1 VAVKGEKAAAICNI
15 PKSRNRHERSLPG
28 SGDFANLASTVCLD
42 RPAMPG
48 SIGMHLPRRQFF
60 RFAAGAFA
68 APAVAR
74 HALAD
79 AYPSRPV
86 RFLSGFAAAGG
97 NDIIS
102 RLMGQWLTER
112 LGQTFVIEN
121 RPGAGTNIA
130 AEVVINSPPDGYT
143 LFGTNLSSA
152 INTTLYEKLPFD
164 FMRDMLPVA
173 GIAQAPSAF
182 AISASV
188 PAKTVPEFI
197 AYAKANP
204 GRINMGSAGV
214 GSTSHLAGELFKM
227 MAGVDLV
234 HVPYRGNA
242 LALTDLI
249 SGQIEVLFPSLG
261 SSIEYVK
268 SGKVRALAVTG
279 ASRSDALPD
288 LPTVAETLPGYEA
301 SSFYGIGA
309 PRHTPAEIVE
319 ILNKAVNAGLADP
332 KLKARLADLGSVPL
346 PGQPA
351 TFGKLIADET
361 EKWGRV
367 IKFAGIKAG

>member
-1 VAVKGEKAAAICNI
+1 MN
-15 PKSRNRHERSLPG
+15 
-28 SGDFANLASTVCLD
+28 
-42 RPAMPG
+42 
-48 SIGMHLPRRQFF
+48 LPRRQFL
-60 RFAAGAFA
+60 RLAAGAVA

-112 LGQTFVIEN
+112 LGQAFVIEN

-152 INTTLYEKLPFD
+152 INATLYEKLNFD

-173 GIAQAPSAF
+173 GIAQAPSVLAVSSS
-182 AISASV
+182 I

-214 GSTSHLAGELFKM
+214 GATSHLAGELFKM

-242 LALTDLI
+242 PALTDLI
-249 SGQIEVLFPSLG
+249 AGQIEVAFPSLG

-268 SGKVRALAVTG
+268 AGKLRALAVTG
-279 ASRSDALPD
+279 STRSEALPD
-288 LPTVAETLPGYEA
+288 LPPVADTLPGYEA

-309 PRHTPAEIVE
+309 PHNTPADIVE
-319 ILNKAVNAGLADP
+319 VLNNAVNAGLADP

-346 PGQPA
+346 PGPPS

-361 EKWGRV
+361 EKWGKV
-367 IKFAGIKAG
+367 IRFAGIKAG

>member
-1 VAVKGEKAAAICNI
+1 MN
-15 PKSRNRHERSLPG
+15 
-28 SGDFANLASTVCLD
+28 
-42 RPAMPG
+42 
-48 SIGMHLPRRQFF
+48 LPRRQFF
-60 RFAAGAFA
+60 HLAAAAFA
-68 APAVAR
+68 APAIAGN
-74 HALAD
+74 ALAD

-143 LFGTNLSSA
+143 LFGTNLSNA
-152 INTTLYEKLPFD
+152 INATLYEKLNFN

-173 GIAQAPSAF
+173 GIATAPSMF

-188 PAKTVPEFI
+188 PAKTVSEFI

-214 GSTSHLAGELFKM
+214 GSTGHLAGELFKM
-227 MAGVDLV
+227 MAGVNLV

-249 SGQIEVLFPSLG
+249 AGQIEVLFPSLG

-268 SGKVRALAVTG
+268 AGKLRALAVTG
-279 ASRSDALPD
+279 ATRSDALPD
-288 LPTVAETLPGYEA
+288 LPPVAETLPGYQAA
-301 SSFYGIGA
+301 SLYGIGA
-309 PRHTPAEIVE
+309 PRNTPAEVVE
-319 ILNKAVNAGLADP
+319 VLNKAVNAGLSDP
-332 KLKARLADLGSVPL
+332 KLNARLTDLGSEPL
-346 PGQPA
+346 PGPPA

-361 EKWGRV
+361 EKWGKV
-367 IKFAGIKAG
+367 IRFAGIKSQ

>member
-1 VAVKGEKAAAICNI
+1 M
-15 PKSRNRHERSLPG
+15 
-28 SGDFANLASTVCLD
+28 T
-42 RPAMPG
+42 
-48 SIGMHLPRRQFF
+48 LPRRQFF
-60 RFAAGAFA
+60 RLAAGALA
-68 APAVAR
+68 APAFAR
-74 HALAD
+74 RAFAD
-79 AYPSRPV
+79 GYPNRPV

-112 LGQTFVIEN
+112 LGQPFVIEN

-143 LFGTNLSSA
+143 LFGTNLSNA
-152 INTTLYEKLPFD
+152 INVTLYEKLNFD

-182 AISASV
+182 AVNASI
-188 PAKTVPEFI
+188 PAKSVNEFI

-227 MAGVDLV
+227 MAGVNLV

-249 SGQIEVLFPSLG
+249 GGQIEVLFPSLG

-268 SGKVRALAVTG
+268 GGKVRALAVTG
-279 ASRSDALPD
+279 ASRSEALPD
-288 LPTVAETLPGYEA
+288 VPTVAETLPGYEA

-309 PRHTPAEIVE
+309 PRQTPVE
-319 ILNKAVNAGLADP
+319 VVAILNNAVNAGLADP
-332 KLKARLADLGSVPL
+332 KLTARLADLGSVPL
-346 PGQPA
+346 PGPPA

-361 EKWGRV
+361 EKWGKV
-367 IKFAGIKAG
+367 IRFAGIKAG

>member
-1 VAVKGEKAAAICNI
+1 M
-15 PKSRNRHERSLPG
+15 
-28 SGDFANLASTVCLD
+28 NLS
-42 RPAMPG
+42 
-48 SIGMHLPRRQFF
+48 RRQFF
-60 RFAAGAFA
+60 RAAAAFA
-68 APAVAR
+68 APAIAR
-74 HALAD
+74 QALAD

-86 RFLSGFAAAGG
+86 RLLSGFAPGGG
-97 NDIIS
+97 NDIIA

-112 LGQTFVIEN
+112 LRQTFVIEN

-130 AEVVINSPPDGYT
+130 AEAVINSPPDGYT
-143 LFGTNLSSA
+143 LFVTNLSNA
-152 INTTLYEKLPFD
+152 INPALYEKLNFD

-173 GIAQAPSAF
+173 GIAEAPAVL
-182 AISASV
+182 AINASV
-188 PAKTVPEFI
+188 PAKTVAEFI

-214 GSTSHLAGELFKM
+214 GSTGLLAGELFKW

-242 LALTDLI
+242 PALTDLLA
-249 SGQIEVLFPSLG
+249 GQIEVLFPSLG

-268 SGKVRALAVTG
+268 TGQLRALAVTG
-279 ASRSDALPD
+279 ATRSDAVPE
-288 LPTVAETLPGYEA
+288 LPTVAETVSGYQA
-301 SSFYGIGA
+301 ASFYGIGA
-309 PRHTPAEIVE
+309 PRNTPAEVVE

-332 KLKARLADLGSVPL
+332 KLKTRLTDLGYVPL

-361 EKWGRV
+361 EKWGKLIR
-367 IKFAGIKAG
+367 FAGIKTQ

>member
-1 VAVKGEKAAAICNI
+1 MN
-15 PKSRNRHERSLPG
+15 
-28 SGDFANLASTVCLD
+28 
-42 RPAMPG
+42 
-48 SIGMHLPRRQFF
+48 LPRRQVL
-60 RFAAGAFA
+60 RLAAGAVA
-68 APAVAR
+68 TPAMAR

-112 LGQTFVIEN
+112 LGQAFVIEN

-143 LFGTNLSSA
+143 LFGTNLSNA
-152 INTTLYEKLPFD
+152 INAALYEKLNFN

-182 AISASV
+182 AVNSSV
-188 PAKTVPEFI
+188 PVKTLPEFI

-227 MAGVDLV
+227 MAGVNLV

-268 SGKVRALAVTG
+268 TDKVRALAVTG
-279 ASRSDALPD
+279 ATRSDALPD

-301 SSFYGIGA
+301 ASFYGIGA
-309 PRHTPAEIVE
+309 PRNTPPEVVE
-319 ILNKAVNAGLADP
+319 ILNKTVNAGLADP

-346 PGQPA
+346 PGGPA

-361 EKWGRV
+361 EKWGKV
-367 IKFAGIKAG
+367 IKFAGIRAQ

>member
-1 VAVKGEKAAAICNI
+1 
-15 PKSRNRHERSLPG
+15 
-28 SGDFANLASTVCLD
+28 
-42 RPAMPG
+42 
-48 SIGMHLPRRQFF
+48 MHLTRRQFF
-60 RFAAGAFA
+60 RFAAGALA

-79 AYPSRPV
+79 AYPNRPV
-86 RFLSGFAAAGG
+86 RFISGFAAAGG

-112 LGQTFVIEN
+112 LGQNFVIEN

-130 AEVVINSPPDGYT
+130 AELVINSAPDGYT

-173 GIAQAPSAF
+173 GIAQAPSAV
-182 AISASV
+182 AVNSSV

-204 GRINMGSAGV
+204 GRINMGSAGI
-214 GSTSHLAGELFKM
+214 GGTSHLAGELFKM
-227 MAGVDLV
+227 MAGVDMV

-242 LALTDLI
+242 PALTDLI
-249 SGQIEVLFPSLG
+249 AGQIEMLFPSLG

-268 SGKVRALAVTG
+268 TGKLRALAVTG
-279 ASRSDALPD
+279 APAPTRCPTCRPSPRRSPAIRP
-288 LPTVAETLPGYEA
+288 PRSTG
-301 SSFYGIGA
+301 SA
-309 PRHTPAEIVE
+309 PRIPR
-319 ILNKAVNAGLADP
+319 P
-332 KLKARLADLGSVPL
+332 RSSR
-346 PGQPA
+346 
-351 TFGKLIADET
+351 F
-361 EKWGRV
+361 
-367 IKFAGIKAG
+367 

>member
-1 VAVKGEKAAAICNI
+1 MN
-15 PKSRNRHERSLPG
+15 
-28 SGDFANLASTVCLD
+28 
-42 RPAMPG
+42 
-48 SIGMHLPRRQFF
+48 LPRRQFL
-60 RFAAGAFA
+60 RLAAGAFA
-68 APAVAR
+68 APAVAS

-79 AYPSRPV
+79 AYPSRTV

-130 AEVVINSPPDGYT
+130 AETVINSPPDGYT

-152 INTTLYEKLPFD
+152 INATLYEKLSFD

-182 AISASV
+182 AVNSSLPV
-188 PAKTVPEFI
+188 KTVPEFI

-227 MAGVDLV
+227 MAGVNLV

-268 SGKVRALAVTG
+268 TGKVRALAVTG
-279 ASRSDALPD
+279 ATRSDALPD
-288 LPTVAETLPGYEA
+288 LPAVAETLPGYEA
-301 SSFYGIGA
+301 ASFYGIGA
-309 PRHTPAEIVE
+309 PRHTPVEIVE

-332 KLKARLADLGSVPL
+332 KLNVRLADLGSVPL
-346 PGQPA
+346 PGSPA

-361 EKWGRV
+361 VKWGKV
-367 IKFAGIKAG
+367 IRFAGIKAQ